1 VRRDKEGTAIPA
13 KYACAGANVSLD
25 LSWTPGPAGTK
36 SYAVVLTDTSNTLI
50 HWVIWDLAGTSLPE
64 GVEHKP
70 NPATPAGA
78 KQVKS
83 YDDTTVGYLGPCPP
97 SVHTYELAVFAL
109 SVATLPAVTTAST
122 RDAVKAEILKQ
133 DLASATLSG
142 TYTP

>member
-1 VRRDKEGTAIPA
+1 MRRDKEGTAIPA

-78 KQVKS
+78 
-83 YDDTTVGYLGPCPP
+83 P
-97 SVHTYELAVFAL
+97 S
-109 SVATLPAVTTAST
+109 
-122 RDAVKAEILKQ
+122 R
-133 DLASATLSG
+133 
-142 TYTP
+142 